1 MFLTLFLKILPIYI
15 TIFIGYLAG
24 KYLKSDR
31 NTISQI
37 LFYIANP
44 IVILYGVSRTEVNLK
59 VISLPILIWF
69 IGITMSL
76 LVYYLSSFLFKD
88 NTRNILAFSSG
99 STSMGYF
106 GLPIAMA
113 LFDEE
118 TISVYVI
125 CYIGMALFENSLGFY
140 IAANG
145 IYTARE
151 SMLRLF
157 KLPSSYAMILG
168 FFLSIYNI
176 TVPNFLID
184 IMLNIRS
191 TFITLG
197 MMLLGVSIAQI
208 KSFKVDWTLALT
220 TVIAKYLFWPL
231 FVLGIVLIDKS
242 IIGLYDENIYKAL
255 LLLAIIPVSG
265 SSIVLAS
272 ILNYQPD
279 KATLLLLI
287 SFTVGLF
294 YVPMVISLFF
304 SQLIPIYL

>member
-1 MFLTLFLKILPIYI
+1 MFFTLFLKILPIYI
-15 TIFIGYLAG
+15 TILIGYLAG
-24 KYLKSDR
+24 RYLKIDR

-44 IVILYGVSRTEVNLK
+44 IVILYGVSHTAVNLK

-69 IGITMSL
+69 ISSTMSL

-106 GLPIAMA
+106 GLPIAIA
-113 LFDEE
+113 LFDEDSV
-118 TISVYVI
+118 SVYVV

-145 IYTARE
+145 IYTAKE
-151 SMLRLF
+151 CVLKLL
-157 KLPSSYAMILG
+157 KLPSLYAMIIG
-168 FFLSIYNI
+168 FFLSIYDI
-176 TVPNFLID
+176 QIPTFLTDVMI
-184 IMLNIRS
+184 NIRS

-197 MMLLGVSIAQI
+197 MVLLGVSIAQI
-208 KSFKVDWTLALT
+208 TNFKVDWKLALT
-220 TVIAKYLFWPL
+220 TIVAKYIFWPL
-231 FVLGIVLIDKS
+231 FVLGIVLLDKHVTG
-242 IIGLYDENIYKAL
+242 IYDESIYKAL
-255 LLLAIIPVSG
+255 MLLAVIPISG
-265 SSIVLAS
+265 SSIILAN

-287 SFTVGLF
+287 STAVGLF
-294 YVPMVISLFF
+294 YVPLIISLFF
-304 SQLIPIYL
+304 TKLVPF

>member
-1 MFLTLFLKILPIYI
+1 MLFTLFLKILPIYI
-15 TIFIGYLAG
+15 TILIGYLAG
-24 KYLKSDR
+24 RYLKIDR

-44 IVILYGVSRTEVNLK
+44 IVILYGVSHTEVNLK

-69 IGITMSL
+69 IGSTMSL
-76 LVYYLSSFLFKD
+76 SVYYLSSFLFKD

-113 LFDEE
+113 LFDEDSV
-118 TISVYVI
+118 SVYVV

-145 IYTARE
+145 IYTAKE
-151 SMLRLF
+151 CILKLL
-157 KLPSSYAMILG
+157 KLPSLYAMILG
-168 FFLSIYNI
+168 FFLSIYDI
-176 TVPNFLID
+176 QIPTFLTDVMI
-184 IMLNIRS
+184 NIRS

-197 MMLLGVSIAQI
+197 MVLLGISIAQI
-208 KSFKVDWTLALT
+208 TNFKVDWKLALT
-220 TVIAKYLFWPL
+220 TIVAKYIFWPL
-231 FVLGIVLIDKS
+231 FVLGIVLLDKHVTG
-242 IIGLYDENIYKAL
+242 IYDESIYKAL
-255 LLLAIIPVSG
+255 MLLAIIPISG
-265 SSIVLAS
+265 SSIILAN

-287 SFTVGLF
+287 STAVGLF
-294 YVPMVISLFF
+294 YVPLIISLFF
-304 SQLIPIYL
+304 TKLVPF